1 MGDHSSKSGDGH
13 LTKYWPRWCY
23 GTKTASILK
32 NERACLEIIDAA
44 SPRYNSIK
52 FYCHD
57 S

>member
-1 MGDHSSKSGDGH
+1 MGDHASKSGDGH

-52 FYCHD
+52 F
-57 S
+57 